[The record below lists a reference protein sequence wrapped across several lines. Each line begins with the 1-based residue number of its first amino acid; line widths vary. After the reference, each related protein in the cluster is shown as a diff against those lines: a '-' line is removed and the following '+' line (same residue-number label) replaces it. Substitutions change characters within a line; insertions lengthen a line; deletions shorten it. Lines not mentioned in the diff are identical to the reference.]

1 MSISRFGTPV
11 SRGMF
16 CYIRQVLKEVYPSRA
31 SSRRSCR
38 SRSARGD
45 TRQDDGFVAR
55 RYSLKHLPGC
65 AAEGPAL
72 HDLVALSDQILAF
85 RHPVRERP
93 GNGRSFRDGPRSSLV
108 TPGPWKT
115 CLVEK

>member
-1 MSISRFGTPV
+1 
-11 SRGMF
+11 MF
-16 CYIRQVLKEVYPSRA
+16 CYIRQVLKEAYPSRA

-85 RHPVRERP
+85 SIPS
-93 GNGRSFRDGPRSSLV
+93 GNAQEMDDHSAMALEVPWSRRDRGRRA
-108 TPGPWKT
+108 W
-115 CLVEK
+115 